1 MPDVAIQFFR
11 DSTSKHCTGKA
22 LNSTFTFSAIS
33 AREAEF
39 PPHSTTWHGWCY
51 ISWAQNLSH
60 AYSWFNAS
68 EEGEMTTRPHLP
80 LTTNPP
86 PTRAKTCI
94 PGIYHSQ
101 DKKWHR
107 QLLSIATLERL
118 SLWQVEEVLPVTQG
132 LLTWDASFAPLAC
145 DWVFCS
151 IDRRRISGHCLLF
164 AVGKIEILEEAWER
178 PGEGWK
184 EASCGAESD

>member
-51 ISWAQNLSH
+51 ISSAQNLSH
-60 AYSWFNAS
+60 ACSWFDAS

-86 PTRAKTCI
+86 PIRAKTCI

-118 SLWQVEEVLPVTQG
+118 SRWQVEEVLPVTQG

-145 DWVFCS
+145 DWVFAASTGDGLADIVCCS
-151 IDRRRISGHCLLF
+151 LLEKLKFSRRLEKGLEKAERRPLVERNRI
-164 AVGKIEILEEAWER
+164 
-178 PGEGWK
+178 
-184 EASCGAESD
+184 